1 MTDLTSAASLPPP
14 AGFTDSGAEE
24 GEFPEMTAGR
34 REPFRPDWASLWR
47 LLVVQTQNAFHDKVA
62 QFTLLGL
69 AKVLLDRATS
79 DRYAH
84 LVSVLLV
91 VPLLFFAPVTG
102 WMSDRFSKRQ
112 VVLWCSISQVAVLLG
127 IALTFWFGWFWVATG
142 LFFLLALQA
151 AIFQPAKG
159 GIVKEY
165 VGDKY
170 LSIASGWAQMTAI
183 MAFVAGQWI
192 GGRVFEVF
200 YENGPSTGNGN
211 LAACLTT
218 LILAALAVIPAVLAW
233 QMTPTPSHCG
243 ESFRRGML
251 TEHFHH
257 LAGLLRIRKLRLTA
271 LGVSFFWFAATLLTL
286 ILIQLA
292 TEIEP
297 NEASQSERS
306 GMLLAYVGAGVA
318 LGSLLVAWISAHKIE
333 LGLVPLGGFGMAAA
347 SVATLAVD
355 PAGMAFRWLILIIG
369 GASAVFLVPLNAY
382 LQDQVEP
389 QVRGRMLSAAGL
401 LDSLAMLLSIGVQLL
416 WLKLGVS
423 VVWQLVMLGLLCLA
437 TSIYVLRIIPQN
449 FLRFTVLGLIRIV
462 YRTRGLHAKRL
473 PERGGV
479 LLVCNHLS
487 YVDALILSAACER
500 EVVFTVFEDFF
511 KNPLLSGF
519 MRLFGVVPISS
530 KRAKDAIVTMADT
543 LKEGQVVCIFPEGQL
558 TRTGFMNEV
567 RKGFELIARRG
578 QAPVLPVYL
587 DALWGSIFSFQGGKF
602 FAKRP
607 QRFPVHVT
615 AVWGAPIPA
624 GEVTAHGARQAF
636 RQLSREGLEA
646 RPEVHRTLRLAA
658 AEALCHLP
666 WNLSLADADDPLR
679 QLKRG
684 LVFAQAMHLAR
695 RWESFPAERMAIVLP
710 EGRATA
716 LALLA
721 LKFAGKVP
729 LIIPQT
735 ALNHPGLGRL
745 LRRARVQSVVS
756 QAAIRAQHPDAPW
769 PDHFLYFQSEMDEL
783 DDLHLLGDCA
793 FATLAPAAL
802 RRLRMEWREGHD
814 GLGWV
819 SVSENGGLR
828 LTLLTDQEVLRQVE
842 AVRATDLLRE
852 SDRLLCGLSPA
863 SAGGCTALWSC
874 LLRGIPII
882 YAAESAARRADRW
895 CGEYH
900 PTLALGGA
908 GLAGGL
914 TQAHDATLRAFLT
927 WTGNG
932 EPLPATISD
941 RLQAATGAVACP
953 GLTDEI
959 SGRLL
964 AVSLPDPPLG
974 SRTAEPQRGLQP
986 GSPGR
991 LLPGL
996 DPSVLPVEWT
1006 MAENDFVIPAT
1017 PGNPEARE
1025 DKTA

>member
-1 MTDLTSAASLPPP
+1 MTDPSPAASPLLSVGVPE
-14 AGFTDSGAEE
+14 SE
-24 GEFPEMTAGR
+24 GEEAEFPGLSNPPSAR
-34 REPFRPDWASLWR
+34 REHFRPDWASLWR

-91 VPLLFFAPVTG
+91 VPLLFFAPVAG
-102 WMSDRFSKRQ
+102 WLSDRFSKRQ
-112 VVLWCSISQVAVLLG
+112 VVLWCSVSQVAVLTA

-151 AIFQPAKG
+151 AVFQPAKG

-183 MAFVAGQWI
+183 MAFVAGQWV
-192 GGRVFEVF
+192 GGRVFEEF
-200 YENGPSTGNGN
+200 YDHGPSTGNGN

-297 NEASQSERS
+297 NEASQAERS
-306 GMLLAYVGAGVA
+306 GVLLAYVGAGVA
-318 LGSLLVAWISAHKIE
+318 LGSVLVAWISAHKIE
-333 LGLVPLGGFGMAAA
+333 LGLVPLGGLGMAAA

-355 PAGMAFRWLILIIG
+355 PSGMAFRWLILVIG
-369 GASAVFLVPLNAY
+369 ASSAVFLVPLNAY

-401 LDSLAMLLSIGVQLL
+401 LDSLAMLVSIGVQLL
-416 WLKLGVS
+416 WLRMGVS

-449 FLRFTVLGLIRIV
+449 FIRFTVLGLIRIV
-462 YRTRGLHAKRL
+462 YRTRSLHAKRL

-479 LLVCNHLS
+479 LLICNHLS

-519 MRLFGVVPISS
+519 MRMFGVVPISS
-530 KRAKDAIVTMADT
+530 KRAKDAIVTMADA
-543 LKEGQVVCIFPEGQL
+543 LKEGKVVCIFPEGQL

-578 QAPVLPVYL
+578 HAPVLPVYL

-615 AVWGAPIPA
+615 AVWGEPIPA
-624 GEVTAHGARQAF
+624 EEVTAQGARQVF

-646 RPEVHRTLRLAA
+646 RPEVHRSLRLAA

-679 QLKRG
+679 RLNRG

-695 RWESFPAERMAIVLP
+695 RWDSFPVERMAIVLP
-710 EGRATA
+710 EGRATV

-729 LIIPQT
+729 LIIPQA
-735 ALNHPGLGRL
+735 ALTHPGLGRL
-745 LRRARVQSVVS
+745 LRRARIQSVVS
-756 QAAIRAQHPDAPW
+756 QAAVRAQFPEAPW

-802 RRLRMEWREGHD
+802 RRLRMDWRGEGND
-814 GLGWV
+814 GLGWIG
-819 SVSENGGLR
+819 VSENGSLR
-828 LTLLTDQEVLRQVE
+828 LTLMTDHEVLRQVE

-863 SAGGCTALWSC
+863 SAGGNTALWSC
-874 LLRGIPII
+874 LLRGIPLI
-882 YAAESAARRADRW
+882 YGAEGDAGRADRW
-895 CGEYH
+895 CAEYH
-900 PTLALGGA
+900 PTLALGGNELA
-908 GLAGGL
+908 DGLAEAGAG
-914 TQAHDATLRAFLT
+914 AGVRAFLS
-927 WTGNG
+927 WNDSG
-932 EPLPATISD
+932 EALPEAASH
-941 RLQAATGAVACP
+941 RLLDATGAVACP

-959 SGRLL
+959 SGCLL

-996 DPSVLPVEWT
+996 DPSVLPAGWE
-1006 MAENDFVIPAT
+1006 MSENDFVIPAVKSDET
-1017 PGNPEARE
+1017 
-1025 DKTA
+1025 K